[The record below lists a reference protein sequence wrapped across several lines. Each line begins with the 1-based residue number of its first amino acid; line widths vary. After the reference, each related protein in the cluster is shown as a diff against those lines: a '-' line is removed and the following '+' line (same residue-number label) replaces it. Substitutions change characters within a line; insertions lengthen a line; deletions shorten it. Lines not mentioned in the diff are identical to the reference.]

1 MDPVS
6 MLVDRIAAIGR
17 DASRPVLVAVDGGS
31 GAGKSTFARR
41 VGDELGAA
49 VIDGDDFYAGGTAE
63 EWDAMSAAEKAE
75 HCIAWRR
82 QRPVLETLA
91 RGEPASWHPY
101 DWDTDDG
108 RLVEQATLCRPA
120 PAIILEGVYSARPE
134 LSDLFDLRV
143 LYDAPADT
151 RRRRIL
157 GREGEDHRTEWN
169 DRWEEAERWY
179 FTKVMPPGAFDLML
193 SAAGAMPDVVAPGQS
208 PDQEAQE
215 PS

>member
-6 MLVDRIAAIGR
+6 ILVDRIAAIGST
-17 DASRPVLVAVDGGS
+17 ASRPVLVAIDGGS
-31 GAGKSTFARR
+31 GAGKSTFARK

-49 VIDGDDFYAGGTAE
+49 VIDGDDFYAGGTAA
-63 EWDAMSAAEKAE
+63 EWDAMSPAKKAD

-91 RGEPASWHPY
+91 RGDPASWHRY

-120 PAIILEGVYSARPE
+120 PVVILEGVYSARPE

-143 LYDAPADT
+143 LYDASAEV
-151 RRRRIL
+151 RRQRIVE
-157 GREGEDHRTEWN
+157 REGGDHRTDWN
-169 DRWEEAERWY
+169 DRWEEAEQWY
-179 FTKVMPPGAFDLML
+179 FSRIMPSEEFDMVL
-193 SAAGAMPDVVAPGQS
+193 SA
-208 PDQEAQE
+208 E
-215 PS
+215 